1 MSNTYNSAS
10 INATVSADISI
21 TCADLGPL
29 LIINRSDYDI
39 YEGSYEVLP
48 TPEGLTLD
56 TKDKVMEAD
65 VSIKPIPYYETSNPY
80 GQTVYIGGMP

>member
-10 INATVSADISI
+10 INATLSADISI
-21 TCADLGPL
+21 TCPDLGTL
-29 LIINRSDYDI
+29 LIVNRSDYDA
-39 YEGSYEVLP
+39 YEGSYEVIP

-65 VSIKPIPYYETSNPY
+65 LSIKPIPVYETSNPY
-80 GQTVYIGGMP
+80 GRTVYIGGMP